1 MMLRRPP
8 GEGRHVVQQPNNRK
22 FYWVLAALLLPVL
35 PLVEAVDYR
44 SVDHQPQP
52 PALASPSLAA
62 PRAADPH
69 PHHHQ
74 ADQHGKPARPRA
86 QPRHESPLEGDS
98 VIRNLAATALTQ
110 HDLDTPHAS
119 SRRKRT
125 NTQSVKEEQP
135 PHYRQQQN
143 LQTYDASAI
152 SAAAPDI
159 PEGRSVRAPSPLTP
173 DRSIGDWEVEDFVLL
188 ATIDGDLYASDR
200 RTGKERWHISLGQ
213 SMVETKH
220 HRQVKSPA
228 DGDSNTIWDQSVWAI
243 EPTGDGEIYM
253 YAPGK
258 TEGVMSTGLTM
269 KDLVEKMSPY
279 ENKEYGLVYTGKKE
293 TNILALDAA
302 TGRAIRW
309 FGPTASTAE
318 DYDSCPRPLDPV
330 ASMDSEECHGGTITL
345 GRTEYTVGIS
355 NPRGYPVA
363 TLKYSEW
370 SPNIKDEDL
379 MRQYTTTMDK
389 LYITSRHDGRV
400 YGFDFDRDA
409 ERRQSF
415 VEHFPTPIA
424 RAFDVVRPA
433 RSYNPYEEDDK
444 NTELI
449 ALPQPA
455 LPAKDEH
462 EALVRSG
469 AIFLDQI
476 AGNWYAM
483 SARAYPLIT
492 KAPVALIT
500 ELDWFQEEEKLAPSR
515 LSEVLVGQH
524 FLGKPWTRPRIP
536 LLPGA
541 SNPAGSDVPQ
551 LDGPRQDHPDVP
563 TLATDAPNPSS
574 TVIERVKKLPQEAA
588 NSAIEAFTNPFVA
601 LLFMT
606 ALFVYRHEIIRRVKG
621 VPKQSVRW
629 TKGVLKQQGFNVDLD
644 EDSSDET
651 PETQL
656 AESDQGIER
665 LATEQAAPAREVL
678 NLGDDTPPD
687 PATPRAPIEI
697 NAPIQIQG
705 DVPVDTAQPPPEVK
719 KKKAHRGRRGGKQ
732 HRKNKKGD
740 NGSADDEALNDVEE
754 AVNMAKKLGETARGP
769 EPDIQTVP
777 DDVGNVSVPILKI
790 DDSLEVI
797 QEQQL
802 GTGSNGTIVF
812 AGKWQDRPVAVKR
825 MLRSFYDIATRETRL
840 LREVDL
846 HPNVIRYY
854 AQLERGDFIYIA
866 LQLCEASLADVVE
879 KPSHFRTLAELGSKN
894 PLGVLKQITKGLD
907 HLHSLQIV
915 HRDLKPQNILIT
927 TDMDGEPLILV
938 SDFGLCKKLENGQ
951 SSLGATTA
959 HNAGTAGWRAPE
971 LLHDDD
977 ASTGPMLVDASS
989 THSGTASSSQQQGE
1003 NRRRVTRSIDIFSL
1017 GIVFFYVLTQ
1027 GSHPFDCG
1035 GSFMREVNIR
1045 KGTYSL
1051 DRLEVLGEYQREATH
1066 LIEKMISANPKE
1078 RPKTKDILVHPFF
1091 WSAEKRLTFLC
1102 DVSDAFEREPRDPPS
1117 LALQALEEG
1126 AHTVIP
1132 NGDFLSRLHK
1142 DFVNSLGKQRKYT
1155 GSRLLDLLR
1164 ALRNKKNHFRDM
1176 PEALQDKVVGHRAME
1191 EGYLLYWT
1199 TRFPELLLYCW
1210 NVVRHEDVGFDE
1222 DIQLRKYYQLRRPD

>member
-8 GEGRHVVQQPNNRK
+8 GEGRHVVQQQNNRK
-22 FYWVLAALLLPVL
+22 FFWVLAALLLPVL
-35 PLVEAVDYR
+35 PLVEAVDFR
-44 SVDHQPQP
+44 SVEHQPQP
-52 PALASPSLAA
+52 PALASPSLAT
-62 PRAADPH
+62 PRAADPQ
-69 PHHHQ
+69 PHHH

-86 QPRHESPLEGDS
+86 QPGHESPLEGDN

-110 HDLDTPHAS
+110 HDLDTPHVS

-135 PHYRQQQN
+135 PTYRQQRN

-152 SAAAPDI
+152 SAAAPDL
-159 PEGRSVRAPSPLTP
+159 PQGRSVRAPSPMTT
-173 DRSIGDWEVEDFVLL
+173 DRSIDDWEVEDFVLL

-228 DGDSNTIWDQSVWAI
+228 DGDVNTIWDQSIWAI

-253 YAPGK
+253 YVPGK
-258 TEGVMSTGLTM
+258 TEGVMSTGLSM
-269 KDLVEKMSPY
+269 KELVEKMSPY

-318 DYDSCPRPLDPV
+318 DFDSCPRPLDPV
-330 ASMDSEECHGGTITL
+330 ASIDSEECYSGTITL

-379 MRQYTTTMDK
+379 MRQYSTTMDK

-444 NTELI
+444 NAELV

-462 EALVRSG
+462 EALVRSS

-492 KAPVALIT
+492 KAPVALMSD
-500 ELDWFQEEEKLAPSR
+500 LDWFQEEEKLAPSR

-536 LLPGA
+536 LLPGS
-541 SNPAGSDVPQ
+541 SNLAESDIPQ

-651 PETQL
+651 PETQVV
-656 AESDQGIER
+656 ENDQGIER
-665 LATEQAAPAREVL
+665 SAPEQVATAREVL
-678 NLGDDTPPD
+678 NLEDETHTD
-687 PATPRAPIEI
+687 PATPRAPIEVA
-697 NAPIQIQG
+697 APIQIHS
-705 DVPVDTAQPPPEVK
+705 DVATDVVQAAPEVK

-740 NGSADDEALNDVEE
+740 NGSADDETLNDVEE

-879 KPSHFRTLAELGSKN
+879 KPSHFRALAELGSKN

-959 HNAGTAGWRAPE
+959 HNA
-971 LLHDDD
+971 
-977 ASTGPMLVDASS
+977 DASS

-1051 DRLEVLGEYQREATH
+1051 DRLEVLGEYQQEATH

-1126 AHTVIP
+1126 AHEVIP

-1176 PEALQDKVVGHRAME
+1176 PEALQEKIIGHRAME

-1199 TRFPELLLYCW
+1199 TRFPDLLLYCW
-1210 NVVRHEDVGFDE
+1210 NVVRHEDVGYGE
-1222 DIQLRKYYQLRRPD
+1222 DIQLRKYYQLRRPE

>member
-22 FYWVLAALLLPVL
+22 LFWVLAALLLPVL

-44 SVDHQPQP
+44 SVEPQPQP

-69 PHHHQ
+69 PQHH
-74 ADQHGKPARPRA
+74 ADQHGKPARPRG

-110 HDLDTPHAS
+110 HDIDTPHS
-119 SRRKRT
+119 STRRKRT
-125 NTQSVKEEQP
+125 NTQSIKEEHP
-135 PHYRQQQN
+135 PSYRQHQN

-173 DRSIGDWEVEDFVLL
+173 DRSIDDWEVEDFVLL

-269 KDLVEKMSPY
+269 KELVEKMSPY

-318 DYDSCPRPLDPV
+318 DFDSCPRPLDPV
-330 ASMDSEECHGGTITL
+330 ASVDSEECYGGTITL

-370 SPNIKDEDL
+370 SPNIKDDDL
-379 MRQYTTTMDK
+379 MRQYSTTMDK

-424 RAFDVVRPA
+424 RAFDLVRPA
-433 RSYNPYEEDDK
+433 RSYNPYEDDDK
-444 NTELI
+444 NAELI

-500 ELDWFQEEEKLAPSR
+500 ELDWFQEDEKLAPSR

-536 LLPGA
+536 LLPGS
-541 SNPAGSDVPQ
+541 SNSVGSDVPQ
-551 LDGPRQDHPDVP
+551 LDAPRQDHPDVP

-601 LLFMT
+601 LLFMS

-651 PETQL
+651 SE
-656 AESDQGIER
+656 AR
-665 LATEQAAPAREVL
+665 LADSVQSIENLAPAPEQAAPAREVL
-678 NLGDDTPPD
+678 NVDDESGSD

-705 DVPVDTAQPPPEVK
+705 DVPAEAAQPAPEVVK

-732 HRKNKKGD
+732 HRKNKKAE
-740 NGSADDEALNDVEE
+740 NGSADEEALNDVEE

-879 KPSHFRTLAELGSKN
+879 KPSHFRALAELGSKN

-907 HLHSLQIV
+907 HLHSLQI
-915 HRDLKPQNILIT
+915 
-927 TDMDGEPLILV
+927 
-938 SDFGLCKKLENGQ
+938 GQ
-951 SSLGATTA
+951 
-959 HNAGTAGWRAPE
+959 
-971 LLHDDD
+971 
-977 ASTGPMLVDASS
+977 
-989 THSGTASSSQQQGE
+989 
-1003 NRRRVTRSIDIFSL
+1003 
-1017 GIVFFYVLTQ
+1017 
-1027 GSHPFDCG
+1027 
-1035 GSFMREVNIR
+1035 
-1045 KGTYSL
+1045 
-1051 DRLEVLGEYQREATH
+1051 
-1066 LIEKMISANPKE
+1066 
-1078 RPKTKDILVHPFF
+1078 
-1091 WSAEKRLTFLC
+1091 
-1102 DVSDAFEREPRDPPS
+1102 
-1117 LALQALEEG
+1117 
-1126 AHTVIP
+1126 
-1132 NGDFLSRLHK
+1132 
-1142 DFVNSLGKQRKYT
+1142 
-1155 GSRLLDLLR
+1155 
-1164 ALRNKKNHFRDM
+1164 
-1176 PEALQDKVVGHRAME
+1176 
-1191 EGYLLYWT
+1191 
-1199 TRFPELLLYCW
+1199 
-1210 NVVRHEDVGFDE
+1210 
-1222 DIQLRKYYQLRRPD
+1222 

>member
-22 FYWVLAALLLPVL
+22 LFWVLAALLLPVL
-35 PLVEAVDYR
+35 PLVEAVNYR
-44 SVDHQPQP
+44 SVEPQPQP

-69 PHHHQ
+69 PHHH
-74 ADQHGKPARPRA
+74 ADQHGKPARPRG
-86 QPRHESPLEGDS
+86 QPRQESPLEGDN
-98 VIRNLAATALTQ
+98 VIRNLAATALTH
-110 HDLDTPHAS
+110 HDIDTPHS
-119 SRRKRT
+119 STRRKRT
-125 NTQSVKEEQP
+125 NTQSIKEEHP
-135 PHYRQQQN
+135 PPYRQHQN

-173 DRSIGDWEVEDFVLL
+173 DRSIDDWEVEDFVLL

-318 DYDSCPRPLDPV
+318 DFDSCPRPLDPV
-330 ASMDSEECHGGTITL
+330 ASVDSEECYGGTITL

-379 MRQYTTTMDK
+379 MRQYSTTMDK

-424 RAFDVVRPA
+424 RAFDLVRPA
-433 RSYNPYEEDDK
+433 RSYNPYEDDDK
-444 NTELI
+444 NAELI

-476 AGNWYAM
+476 AGNWYAL

-500 ELDWFQEEEKLAPSR
+500 ELDWFQEDEKLAPSR

-536 LLPGA
+536 LLPGS
-541 SNPAGSDVPQ
+541 SNSAGSEVPQ
-551 LDGPRQDHPDVP
+551 LDAPRQDHPDVP

-601 LLFMT
+601 LLFMS

-651 PETQL
+651 SE
-656 AESDQGIER
+656 AR
-665 LATEQAAPAREVL
+665 LADSVQSIENLAPEQAAPAREVL
-678 NLGDDTPPD
+678 NVGDESGSD

-705 DVPVDTAQPPPEVK
+705 DVPAEAAQPAPEVK

-732 HRKNKKGD
+732 HRKNKKAD
-740 NGSADDEALNDVEE
+740 NGSADEEALNDVEE

-879 KPSHFRTLAELGSKN
+879 KPSHFRALAELGSKN

-907 HLHSLQIV
+907 HLHSLQI
-915 HRDLKPQNILIT
+915 
-927 TDMDGEPLILV
+927 G
-938 SDFGLCKKLENGQ
+938 
-951 SSLGATTA
+951 
-959 HNAGTAGWRAPE
+959 
-971 LLHDDD
+971 
-977 ASTGPMLVDASS
+977 
-989 THSGTASSSQQQGE
+989 
-1003 NRRRVTRSIDIFSL
+1003 
-1017 GIVFFYVLTQ
+1017 
-1027 GSHPFDCG
+1027 
-1035 GSFMREVNIR
+1035 
-1045 KGTYSL
+1045 
-1051 DRLEVLGEYQREATH
+1051 
-1066 LIEKMISANPKE
+1066 
-1078 RPKTKDILVHPFF
+1078 
-1091 WSAEKRLTFLC
+1091 
-1102 DVSDAFEREPRDPPS
+1102 
-1117 LALQALEEG
+1117 
-1126 AHTVIP
+1126 
-1132 NGDFLSRLHK
+1132 
-1142 DFVNSLGKQRKYT
+1142 
-1155 GSRLLDLLR
+1155 
-1164 ALRNKKNHFRDM
+1164 
-1176 PEALQDKVVGHRAME
+1176 
-1191 EGYLLYWT
+1191 
-1199 TRFPELLLYCW
+1199 
-1210 NVVRHEDVGFDE
+1210 
-1222 DIQLRKYYQLRRPD
+1222 

>member
-22 FYWVLAALLLPVL
+22 LFWVLAALLLPVL

-44 SVDHQPQP
+44 SVEPQPQP

-69 PHHHQ
+69 PHHH
-74 ADQHGKPARPRA
+74 AEQHGKPARPRG
-86 QPRHESPLEGDS
+86 QPRQESPLEGDN
-98 VIRNLAATALTQ
+98 VIRNLAATALTH
-110 HDLDTPHAS
+110 HDIDTPHS
-119 SRRKRT
+119 STRRKRT
-125 NTQSVKEEQP
+125 NTQSIKEEHP
-135 PHYRQQQN
+135 PPYRQHQN

-173 DRSIGDWEVEDFVLL
+173 DRSIDDWEVEDFVLL

-318 DYDSCPRPLDPV
+318 DFDSCPRPLDPV
-330 ASMDSEECHGGTITL
+330 ASVDSEECYGGTITL

-379 MRQYTTTMDK
+379 MRQYSTTMDK

-424 RAFDVVRPA
+424 RAFDLVRPA
-433 RSYNPYEEDDK
+433 RSYNPYEDDDK
-444 NTELI
+444 NAELI

-476 AGNWYAM
+476 AGNWYAL

-500 ELDWFQEEEKLAPSR
+500 ELDWFQEDEKLAPSR

-536 LLPGA
+536 LLPGS
-541 SNPAGSDVPQ
+541 SNSAGSDVPQ
-551 LDGPRQDHPDVP
+551 LDAPRQDHPDVP

-601 LLFMT
+601 LLFMS

-651 PETQL
+651 SE
-656 AESDQGIER
+656 AR
-665 LATEQAAPAREVL
+665 LADSVQSIENLAPEQAAPAREVV
-678 NLGDDTPPD
+678 NLGDESGSD

-705 DVPVDTAQPPPEVK
+705 DVPAEAAQPAPEVK

-732 HRKNKKGD
+732 HRKNKKAD
-740 NGSADDEALNDVEE
+740 NGSADEEALNDVEE

-879 KPSHFRTLAELGSKN
+879 KPSHFRALAELGSKN

-907 HLHSLQIV
+907 HLHSLQI
-915 HRDLKPQNILIT
+915 
-927 TDMDGEPLILV
+927 G
-938 SDFGLCKKLENGQ
+938 
-951 SSLGATTA
+951 
-959 HNAGTAGWRAPE
+959 
-971 LLHDDD
+971 
-977 ASTGPMLVDASS
+977 
-989 THSGTASSSQQQGE
+989 
-1003 NRRRVTRSIDIFSL
+1003 
-1017 GIVFFYVLTQ
+1017 
-1027 GSHPFDCG
+1027 
-1035 GSFMREVNIR
+1035 
-1045 KGTYSL
+1045 
-1051 DRLEVLGEYQREATH
+1051 
-1066 LIEKMISANPKE
+1066 
-1078 RPKTKDILVHPFF
+1078 
-1091 WSAEKRLTFLC
+1091 
-1102 DVSDAFEREPRDPPS
+1102 
-1117 LALQALEEG
+1117 
-1126 AHTVIP
+1126 
-1132 NGDFLSRLHK
+1132 
-1142 DFVNSLGKQRKYT
+1142 
-1155 GSRLLDLLR
+1155 
-1164 ALRNKKNHFRDM
+1164 
-1176 PEALQDKVVGHRAME
+1176 
-1191 EGYLLYWT
+1191 
-1199 TRFPELLLYCW
+1199 
-1210 NVVRHEDVGFDE
+1210 
-1222 DIQLRKYYQLRRPD
+1222 

>member
-8 GEGRHVVQQPNNRK
+8 GEGRHVVQQQTNRK
-22 FYWVLAALLLPVL
+22 FFWVLAALLLPVL
-35 PLVEAVDYR
+35 PLVEAVDFH
-44 SVDHQPQP
+44 SVEHQPQA

-62 PRAADPH
+62 PRAAEPH
-69 PHHHQ
+69 PHHHH
-74 ADQHGKPARPRA
+74 ADQHGKPARGRA
-86 QPRHESPLEGDS
+86 HPRHESPLEGDN

-110 HDLDTPHAS
+110 HDVDTPHSS

-125 NTQSVKEEQP
+125 HTQSIKEEHMP
-135 PHYRQQQN
+135 SYRQQQQQQQQQQSQN

-152 SAAAPDI
+152 SAAAPGLPDQ
-159 PEGRSVRAPSPLTP
+159 GRTVRAPSPLTP
-173 DRSIGDWEVEDFVLL
+173 DRSIADWEVEDFVLL
-188 ATIDGDLYASDR
+188 ATIDGDLYATDR

-220 HRQVKSPA
+220 HRQVTSPA
-228 DGDSNTIWDQSVWAI
+228 DADSTIWDQSIWAI

-258 TEGVMSTGLTM
+258 TEGVMSTGLSM
-269 KDLVEKMSPY
+269 KELVEKMSPY

-330 ASMDSEECHGGTITL
+330 ANVDSEECYGGTITL

-379 MRQYTTTMDK
+379 MRQYSTTMDK

-415 VEHFPTPIA
+415 VQHFPTPIA
-424 RAFDVVRPA
+424 RAFDVIRPVPHA
-433 RSYNPYEEDDK
+433 HSQNTYEDDEK
-444 NTELI
+444 NPELI

-476 AGNWYAM
+476 AGNWYAL
-483 SARAYPLIT
+483 SARAYPLVT
-492 KAPVALIT
+492 KAPVAPII
-500 ELDWFQEEEKLAPSR
+500 ELDWFHEDHKLPPSR

-536 LLPGA
+536 LLPG
-541 SNPAGSDVPQ
+541 SPNSAGPDVPQ
-551 LDGPRQDHPDVP
+551 LDGPREDRPDVP
-563 TLATDAPNPSS
+563 TIVTDAPSPSS
-574 TVIERVKKLPQEAA
+574 TVIERVKKLPQDAA

-606 ALFVYRHEIIRRVKG
+606 ALFVYRHEVIRRVKG
-621 VPKQSVRW
+621 VPRQSMRW
-629 TKGVLKQQGFNVDLD
+629 TKGVLKQQGFNIELD
-644 EDSSDET
+644 EDSADET
-651 PETQL
+651 PETQA
-656 AESDQGIER
+656 AENDQGAER
-665 LATEQAAPAREVL
+665 FPPEQVATAREAL

-697 NAPIQIQG
+697 AAPVPVQG
-705 DVPVDTAQPPPEVK
+705 DAPAEAAAQTAPEPK
-719 KKKAHRGRRGGKQ
+719 KRKAHRGRRAGKQ
-732 HRKNKKGD
+732 HRKNKKVD
-740 NGSADDEALNDVEE
+740 NGSGEEGALNEVEE
-754 AVNMAKKLGETARGP
+754 AVNMAKRLGEMARGP

-879 KPSHFRTLAELGSKN
+879 KPSHFRALAELGSKN

-907 HLHSLQIV
+907 HLHSLQI
-915 HRDLKPQNILIT
+915 
-927 TDMDGEPLILV
+927 
-938 SDFGLCKKLENGQ
+938 GQ
-951 SSLGATTA
+951 S
-959 HNAGTAGWRAPE
+959 
-971 LLHDDD
+971 
-977 ASTGPMLVDASS
+977 
-989 THSGTASSSQQQGE
+989 
-1003 NRRRVTRSIDIFSL
+1003 
-1017 GIVFFYVLTQ
+1017 
-1027 GSHPFDCG
+1027 
-1035 GSFMREVNIR
+1035 
-1045 KGTYSL
+1045 
-1051 DRLEVLGEYQREATH
+1051 
-1066 LIEKMISANPKE
+1066 
-1078 RPKTKDILVHPFF
+1078 
-1091 WSAEKRLTFLC
+1091 
-1102 DVSDAFEREPRDPPS
+1102 
-1117 LALQALEEG
+1117 
-1126 AHTVIP
+1126 
-1132 NGDFLSRLHK
+1132 
-1142 DFVNSLGKQRKYT
+1142 
-1155 GSRLLDLLR
+1155 
-1164 ALRNKKNHFRDM
+1164 
-1176 PEALQDKVVGHRAME
+1176 
-1191 EGYLLYWT
+1191 
-1199 TRFPELLLYCW
+1199 
-1210 NVVRHEDVGFDE
+1210 
-1222 DIQLRKYYQLRRPD
+1222 

>member
-1 MMLRRPP
+1 MLRRPP

-62 PRAADPH
+62 SRAADPH
-69 PHHHQ
+69 HHHHQ
-74 ADQHGKPARPRA
+74 PEQHGKPARPRA

-125 NTQSVKEEQP
+125 NTQSVKEEHP
-135 PHYRQQQN
+135 PQYRQQQN

-173 DRSIGDWEVEDFVLL
+173 DRSIDDWEVEDFVLL

-379 MRQYTTTMDK
+379 MRQYSTTMDK

-476 AGNWYAM
+476 AGNC
-483 SARAYPLIT
+483 
-492 KAPVALIT
+492 
-500 ELDWFQEEEKLAPSR
+500 
-515 LSEVLVGQH
+515 
-524 FLGKPWTRPRIP
+524 
-536 LLPGA
+536 
-541 SNPAGSDVPQ
+541 
-551 LDGPRQDHPDVP
+551 
-563 TLATDAPNPSS
+563 

-656 AESDQGIER
+656 ADSDQGIER
-665 LATEQAAPAREVL
+665 LAPEQVAPAREVL
-678 NLGDDTPPD
+678 NLGHETPPD
-687 PATPRAPIEI
+687 PATPRALIEI

-705 DVPVDTAQPPPEVK
+705 DVPADTAQPPPEVK

-894 PLGVLKQITKGLD
+894 PLGVLKQVTKGLD

-1091 WSAEKRLTFLC
+1091 WSAEKR
-1102 DVSDAFEREPRDPPS
+1102 
-1117 LALQALEEG
+1117 EE
-1126 AHTVIP
+1126 
-1132 NGDFLSRLHK
+1132 
-1142 DFVNSLGKQRKYT
+1142 
-1155 GSRLLDLLR
+1155 
-1164 ALRNKKNHFRDM
+1164 
-1176 PEALQDKVVGHRAME
+1176 
-1191 EGYLLYWT
+1191 
-1199 TRFPELLLYCW
+1199 
-1210 NVVRHEDVGFDE
+1210 
-1222 DIQLRKYYQLRRPD
+1222 

>member
-8 GEGRHVVQQPNNRK
+8 GEGRHVVQQQNNRK
-22 FYWVLAALLLPVL
+22 LFWVLAALLLPVI
-35 PLVEAVDYR
+35 PLVEAIDYR
-44 SVDHQPQP
+44 SVEPQPQP

-69 PHHHQ
+69 PHHQ
-74 ADQHGKPARPRA
+74 PDQHGKPARPRA
-86 QPRHESPLEGDS
+86 HPRQESPLEGDS

-119 SRRKRT
+119 ARRKRT
-125 NTQSVKEEQP
+125 NTQSVKEEHP
-135 PHYRQQQN
+135 PPYRQQQQQN

-152 SAAAPDI
+152 SAAAPDS
-159 PEGRSVRAPSPLTP
+159 PQGRSVRAPSPLTP
-173 DRSIGDWEVEDFVLL
+173 DRSIDDWEVEDFVLL

-213 SMVETKH
+213 AMVETKH

-228 DGDSNTIWDQSVWAI
+228 DADSNTIWDQSVWAI

-258 TEGVMSTGLTM
+258 TDGVMSTGLTM
-269 KDLVEKMSPY
+269 KELVEKMSPY

-309 FGPTASTAE
+309 FGPTASTAD

-379 MRQYTTTMDK
+379 MRQYSTTMDK

-415 VEHFPTPIA
+415 VENFPTPIA

-476 AGNWYAM
+476 AGNWYAL

-500 ELDWFQEEEKLAPSR
+500 ELDWFQEDEKLAPSR

-536 LLPGA
+536 LLPG
-541 SNPAGSDVPQ
+541 STNSAGSDVPQ
-551 LDGPRQDHPDVP
+551 LDGPREDHPDVP
-563 TLATDAPNPSS
+563 TLATDAPSPSS

-601 LLFMT
+601 LLFMS
-606 ALFVYRHEIIRRVKG
+606 ALFIYRHEIIRRVKG

-651 PETQL
+651 PETQV
-656 AESDQGIER
+656 AENDQGIEKVVPEQV
-665 LATEQAAPAREVL
+665 ATGREAL
-678 NLGDDTPPD
+678 NLVDDSASD

-697 NAPIQIQG
+697 NAPIQVQG
-705 DVPVDTAQPPPEVK
+705 DAPVDAAPAAPEVK

-907 HLHSLQIV
+907 HLHSLQI
-915 HRDLKPQNILIT
+915 
-927 TDMDGEPLILV
+927 
-938 SDFGLCKKLENGQ
+938 GQ
-951 SSLGATTA
+951 
-959 HNAGTAGWRAPE
+959 
-971 LLHDDD
+971 
-977 ASTGPMLVDASS
+977 
-989 THSGTASSSQQQGE
+989 
-1003 NRRRVTRSIDIFSL
+1003 
-1017 GIVFFYVLTQ
+1017 
-1027 GSHPFDCG
+1027 
-1035 GSFMREVNIR
+1035 
-1045 KGTYSL
+1045 
-1051 DRLEVLGEYQREATH
+1051 
-1066 LIEKMISANPKE
+1066 
-1078 RPKTKDILVHPFF
+1078 
-1091 WSAEKRLTFLC
+1091 
-1102 DVSDAFEREPRDPPS
+1102 
-1117 LALQALEEG
+1117 
-1126 AHTVIP
+1126 
-1132 NGDFLSRLHK
+1132 
-1142 DFVNSLGKQRKYT
+1142 
-1155 GSRLLDLLR
+1155 
-1164 ALRNKKNHFRDM
+1164 
-1176 PEALQDKVVGHRAME
+1176 
-1191 EGYLLYWT
+1191 
-1199 TRFPELLLYCW
+1199 
-1210 NVVRHEDVGFDE
+1210 
-1222 DIQLRKYYQLRRPD
+1222 

>member
-8 GEGRHVVQQPNNRK
+8 GEGRHVVQQPNTRK
-22 FYWVLAALLLPVL
+22 IFWVLAALLLPVL
-35 PLVEAVDYR
+35 PLVEAADFH
-44 SVDHQPQP
+44 SIEPQP
-52 PALASPSLAA
+52 PALASPSLSAPGPGAGAA
-62 PRAADPH
+62 NPHADR
-69 PHHHQ
+69 
-74 ADQHGKPARPRA
+74 HGKPARA
-86 QPRHESPLEGDS
+86 QPRHESPLDGDK

-110 HDLDTPHAS
+110 HDLDTPHAAT
-119 SRRKRT
+119 RRKRT
-125 NTQSVKEEQP
+125 NTQSVKEEQQP
-135 PHYRQQQN
+135 LHKQSRN

-152 SAAAPDI
+152 SAAAPDL
-159 PEGRSVRAPSPLTP
+159 PQGRSVRAPSPLTS
-173 DRSIGDWEVEDFVLL
+173 DRSIDDWEVEDFVLL

-213 SMVETKH
+213 SVVETKH
-220 HRQVKSPA
+220 HRQVKSPGDA
-228 DGDSNTIWDQSVWAI
+228 DSTIWDQSVWAI

-258 TEGVMSTGLTM
+258 TDGVMSTGLTM
-269 KDLVEKMSPY
+269 KELVETMSPY

-318 DYDSCPRPLDPV
+318 DFDSCPRPLDPV
-330 ASMDSEECHGGTITL
+330 ASMDSEECHSGTITL

-370 SPNIKDEDL
+370 SPNLKDEDL
-379 MRQYTTTMDK
+379 MRQYSTTMDK

-455 LPAKDEH
+455 LPAKDEQ
-462 EALVRSG
+462 EALMRSG

-476 AGNWYAM
+476 AGNWFAM

-492 KAPVALIT
+492 KAPNALIT
-500 ELDWFQEEEKLAPSR
+500 ELDWLQEDEKLAPSR

-524 FLGKPWTRPRIP
+524 FLGKPWTRPRNP
-536 LLPGA
+536 LLPGS
-541 SNPAGSDVPQ
+541 SNSAQPEQPQ

-563 TLATDAPNPSS
+563 TLAIDAPSPSS

-621 VPKQSVRW
+621 APKQSVRW

-644 EDSSDET
+644 DDSSDEI
-651 PETQL
+651 PETQV
-656 AESDQGIER
+656 AE
-665 LATEQAAPAREVL
+665 TEQGTERPVSEQVVAAREVL
-678 NLGDDTPPD
+678 NVEDDSD
-687 PATPRAPIEI
+687 PATCRAPIEI
-697 NAPIQIQG
+697 APLNEPLNEPPG
-705 DVPVDTAQPPPEVK
+705 DVPADAGGQNPPETK

-732 HRKNKKGD
+732 HRKNKKGE
-740 NGSADDEALNDVEE
+740 NGSVDDENPLNEFEE
-754 AVNMAKKLGETARGP
+754 AVNNAVNKAKTLGDTARGP

-879 KPSHFRTLAELGSKN
+879 KPTHFRTLAELGSRN

-907 HLHSLQIV
+907 HLHSLQI
-915 HRDLKPQNILIT
+915 
-927 TDMDGEPLILV
+927 
-938 SDFGLCKKLENGQ
+938 GQ
-951 SSLGATTA
+951 
-959 HNAGTAGWRAPE
+959 
-971 LLHDDD
+971 
-977 ASTGPMLVDASS
+977 
-989 THSGTASSSQQQGE
+989 
-1003 NRRRVTRSIDIFSL
+1003 
-1017 GIVFFYVLTQ
+1017 
-1027 GSHPFDCG
+1027 
-1035 GSFMREVNIR
+1035 
-1045 KGTYSL
+1045 
-1051 DRLEVLGEYQREATH
+1051 
-1066 LIEKMISANPKE
+1066 
-1078 RPKTKDILVHPFF
+1078 
-1091 WSAEKRLTFLC
+1091 
-1102 DVSDAFEREPRDPPS
+1102 
-1117 LALQALEEG
+1117 
-1126 AHTVIP
+1126 
-1132 NGDFLSRLHK
+1132 
-1142 DFVNSLGKQRKYT
+1142 
-1155 GSRLLDLLR
+1155 
-1164 ALRNKKNHFRDM
+1164 
-1176 PEALQDKVVGHRAME
+1176 
-1191 EGYLLYWT
+1191 
-1199 TRFPELLLYCW
+1199 
-1210 NVVRHEDVGFDE
+1210 
-1222 DIQLRKYYQLRRPD
+1222 